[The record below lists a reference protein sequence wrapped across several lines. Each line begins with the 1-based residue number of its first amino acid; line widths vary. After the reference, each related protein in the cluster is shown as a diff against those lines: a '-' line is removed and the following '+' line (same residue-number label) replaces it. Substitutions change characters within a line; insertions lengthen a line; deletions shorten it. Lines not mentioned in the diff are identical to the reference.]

1 MKYKNSRHQDICV
14 SIILGSFLTALSYVT
29 AALFHWIDHVDWLE
43 AFAVFTSYSCTYLCV
58 KQRRVNYIIGALST
72 LAFSLL
78 FYRADLLASALL
90 NLYLTPQLLY
100 GWIRWNRDE
109 ITRPV
114 TNVTWKSVPA
124 YLVVTGLFW
133 FGAYNLVKLF
143 DGQMAGWDTAILIGS
158 ILAQFLLDNKKLQ
171 TWIVWAVVNVIAII
185 LYAKNGLQITA
196 FQYVFFLANTIYGY
210 ISWKE
215 TTSVTHL
222 GAYDVLA
229 AN

>member
-29 AALFHWIDHVDWLE
+29 AVLFHWIDHVDWLE

-196 FQYVFFLANTIYGY
+196 FQYVFFLLSATWGY
-210 ISWKE
+210 RSWSRSTNGTHLSA
-215 TTSVTHL
+215 TTS
-222 GAYDVLA
+222 GF
-229 AN
+229 

>member
-29 AALFHWIDHVDWLE
+29 AVLFHWIDHVDWLE
-43 AFAVFTSYSCTYLCV
+43 VFAVFTSYSCTYLCV
-58 KQRRVNYIIGALST
+58 KQRRANYIIGALST

-196 FQYVFFLANTIYGY
+196 FQYVFFLLSATWGY
-210 ISWKE
+210 RSWSRSTNGTHLSA
-215 TTSVTHL
+215 TTS
-222 GAYDVLA
+222 GF
-229 AN
+229 

>member
-29 AALFHWIDHVDWLE
+29 AVLFHWIDHVDWLE
-43 AFAVFTSYSCTYLCV
+43 VFAVFTSYSCTYLCV
-58 KQRRVNYIIGALST
+58 RQRRVNYIIGALST

-124 YLVVTGLFW
+124 YLAVTGLFW

-143 DGQMAGWDTAILIGS
+143 DGQMAFWDSVILVGS

-171 TWIVWAVVNVIAII
+171 TWHVWAIVNVIAIAVYWTAD
-185 LYAKNGLQITA
+185 LKITA
-196 FQYVFFLANTIYGY
+196 VQFGFFLINTIYGY

-215 TTSVTHL
+215 TTSEEYL
-222 GAYDVLA
+222 GTVNMLT

>member
-1 MKYKNSRHQDICV
+1 
-14 SIILGSFLTALSYVT
+14 
-29 AALFHWIDHVDWLE
+29 
-43 AFAVFTSYSCTYLCV
+43 
-58 KQRRVNYIIGALST
+58 VNYIIGALST

-196 FQYVFFLANTIYGY
+196 FQYVFFLLSATWGY
-210 ISWKE
+210 RSWSRSTVIQL
-215 TTSVTHL
+215 TTVRME
-222 GAYDVLA
+222 G
-229 AN
+229 NN